1 MAHVDA
7 LSRAPV
13 GKEESLDE
21 ALMERQTVCL
31 LMSQDER
38 VMMCQSAYAE
48 VAHIKRMVEESLGT
62 SYEVKNFLLYRR
74 FQD

>member
-21 ALMERQTVCL
+21 ALMERQMVCQL
-31 LMSQDER
+31 ISQDER
-38 VMMCQSAYAE
+38 VMMCQSADAK
-48 VAHIKRMVEESLGT
+48 VAHIKGWS
-62 SYEVKNFLLYRR
+62 RR
-74 FQD
+74 VLPKD